1 MAFRSIGPGDDVEAW
16 CTRCRMDLE
25 HRVIAVVGRDIKR
38 VHCLTCGSDH
48 KYYPPR
54 GSGASTEK
62 APRAVKTASD
72 VKALKTSGERAATRA
87 RGEWTTF
94 MNQMPPESVPRLYNI
109 TESYAAAE
117 YIEHPLFGKGRVVD
131 VVGSDKIEVAF
142 EEGRKVL
149 LCNRKPT

>member
-1 MAFRSIGPGDDVEAW
+1 MSFSSIGPGDDVEAW
-16 CTRCRMDLE
+16 CTRCRMTLN
-25 HRVIAVVGRDIKR
+25 HRVIAVVGCDIKR

-54 GSGASTEK
+54 GSAASNEK
-62 APRAVKTASD
+62 TSRVTKTSGD
-72 VKALKTSGERAATRA
+72 VKAPKTSADRAASRA
-87 RGEWTTF
+87 RGEWNTF
-94 MNQMPPESVPRLYNI
+94 MSQMPPGTVVRPYKI

-117 YIEHPLFGKGRVVD
+117 YIDHPLFGRGRIVE

>member
-1 MAFRSIGPGDDVEAW
+1 MN
-16 CTRCRMDLE
+16 LN
-25 HRVIAVVGRDIKR
+25 HRIIAVVGSDIKR

-54 GSGASTEK
+54 GADSSTDK
-62 APRAVKTASD
+62 APRALKSAND
-72 VKALKTSGERAATRA
+72 VKAPKASGERAAIRA

-94 MNQMPPESVPRLYNI
+94 MNQMPAGSVPRLYNI
-109 TESYAAAE
+109 TESYGAAE